1 MLNNV
6 ELSIVLPV
14 YDENLL
20 VIKKALNS
28 VARQLKSTYELII
41 IDDNPKRSDLKAF
54 LQEFQSKTKN
64 VFLVFNSV
72 NKGLVYSLNKG
83 LQQARGIY
91 VARMDAD
98 DISLPNRLKSQVAI
112 LNAGYDFTASSAIE
126 IDENGDRIG
135 YRKMPYEG
143 VVESPAV
150 FKYGNFIIHPSVMMR
165 RDVVKELGGYRDIP
179 SAEDYDLWVRILF
192 LPHSRAF
199 FVTDPE
205 VLYRVRED
213 GISLAN
219 RLTMD
224 ISSNAIRKALNKA
237 SSLAEYDKRI
247 SHYFSES
254 KKKIRISSWKPFR
267 KYYNY
272 GAKEYEVKSRQLKKN
287 RSLKNYLRLGGS
299 LLLFP
304 PTWSYIVDA
313 ILRRFHEGKRLS

>member
-1 MLNNV
+1 MLNEV
-6 ELSIVLPV
+6 ELSVVLPV
-14 YDENLL
+14 YDESLPVVEKSL
-20 VIKKALNS
+20 SS
-28 VARQLKSTYELII
+28 VSGQLKSTYELII